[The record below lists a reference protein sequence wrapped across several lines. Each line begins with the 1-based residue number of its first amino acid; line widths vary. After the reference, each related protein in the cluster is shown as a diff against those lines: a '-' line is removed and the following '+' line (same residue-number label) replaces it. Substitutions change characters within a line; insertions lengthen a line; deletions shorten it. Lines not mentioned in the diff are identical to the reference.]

1 MGLFRRR
8 SETLNEQLLRE
19 AGLDQATHA
28 PTDVPPS
35 VPEPPVE
42 PGSGPEPESSDPGP
56 FPVRDAN
63 LRPRRRA
70 GSSDTTVTVRA
81 ANLPGDRITF
91 ATLRNGDII
100 VDEENGDGDV
110 RPLAEAV
117 EQHVNPP
124 YRATAARQDGDL
136 WGVGARRI
144 EVAEFE
150 FAEGDAIVLSVND
163 GAAEVLVDGEPSKA
177 QVPELEPLGEREGPN
192 YCVEADRI
200 DGNVWEV
207 RAFAY

>member
-1 MGLFRRR
+1 MGLLRRR
-8 SETLNEQLLRE
+8 NETLNDQLMRE
-19 AGLDQATHA
+19 AGLDDAGHA
-28 PTDVPPS
+28 PADLPP
-35 VPEPPVE
+35 VPEPPA
-42 PGSGPEPESSDPGP
+42 EPESRPEPQSSDPAP

-63 LRPRRRA
+63 LGQRRRS

-81 ANLPGDRITF
+81 TLPGDRITF
-91 ATLRNGDII
+91 ATLPNGDII
-100 VDEENGDGDV
+100 VDEENGDGDISS
-110 RPLAEAV
+110 LAEAV

-136 WGVGARRI
+136 WAVGARQI
-144 EVAEFE
+144 QVTEFE

-163 GAAEVLVDGEPSKA
+163 GGAEVLVDGEPSKA
-177 QVPELEPLGEREGPN
+177 QVPELEPFGEREGPN

-207 RAFAY
+207 RAFAF

>member
-1 MGLFRRR
+1 VGLFRRK
-8 SETLNEQLLRE
+8 ETLNEQLLRE
-19 AGLDQATHA
+19 AGLDDAGHVLA
-28 PTDVPPS
+28 DVPPVS
-35 VPEPPVE
+35 EPPAE
-42 PGSGPEPESSDPGP
+42 PGSRPGPPESSDAGP

-63 LRPRRRA
+63 LGHRPRS

-81 ANLPGDRITF
+81 TLPGARITF
-91 ATLRNGDII
+91 ATLPNGDII
-100 VDEENGDGDV
+100 VDEENGDGDIA
-110 RPLAEAV
+110 PLAEAV

-136 WGVGARRI
+136 WAVGARQI
-144 EVAEFE
+144 QVAEFE

-163 GAAEVLVDGEPSKA
+163 GAAEVLVDGEPSRA

-207 RAFAY
+207 RAFAF